1 MNFFSSSHQ
10 STRLSPSPPSSQGS
24 MNKRFD
30 GCIPDLVQGDDL
42 PLSDSN
48 DIIPGE
54 SIRARVE
61 YLYLW
66 HMHTVQLYFK
76 DRPDDLLVF
85 YITAETA
92 EEQLDR
98 FLNYSQPLEKCW
110 GQQNARQDVS
120 RKGSQDSKTFSSRL

>member
-1 MNFFSSSHQ
+1 
-10 STRLSPSPPSSQGS
+10 

-42 PLSDSN
+42 PVSDPN
-48 DIIPGE
+48 ATIPGE
-54 SIRARVE
+54 STRSRVE

-66 HMHTVQLYFK
+66 HMHIVQLYFK

-98 FLNYSQPLEKCW
+98 FLNYSQPLKKCW
-110 GQQNARQDVS
+110 GQQNARPGVS
-120 RKGSQDSKTFSSRL
+120 PKESQDSKTFLSRNL